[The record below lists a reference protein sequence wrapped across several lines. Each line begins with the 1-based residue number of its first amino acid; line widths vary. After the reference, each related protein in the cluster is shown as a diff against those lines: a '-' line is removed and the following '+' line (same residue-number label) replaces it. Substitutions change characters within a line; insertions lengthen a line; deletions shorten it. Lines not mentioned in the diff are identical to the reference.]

1 MKNDPRLTIKRGK
14 QRYGRPTL
22 TLAQLAHTSVVGNIT
37 MLLRQIFIA
46 GSGYTG
52 RNMLGLL
59 SDLPTKIGRSK
70 DLGLILT
77 KIAKLSAENRG
88 FSPFFS
94 DTHREFKINRKSLYR
109 RQIDTAELVVEI
121 LSSNRNPF
129 LKLAL
134 LDLIRVSGM
143 SHQVCDKLMGASYNQ
158 VYYYEVEASNKT
170 FDTLIQNENML
181 DLLRDDSYMSGI
193 LTKFKLVSASIE
205 QADPALYRIAS
216 ECITDILGADS
227 TLSALQP
234 YLRFLKEWSKVDDEY
249 KQAETF
255 EARYNLD
262 CGCEHQSLQSKDELI
277 GEIVFM
283 LYKTKAPAQ

>member
-37 MLLRQIFIA
+37 MLLRQIFLT
-46 GSGYTG
+46 GSGYAS

-77 KIAKLSAENRG
+77 KIAKLNHNSRSI
-88 FSPFFS
+88 SPFFS
-94 DTHREFKINRKSLYR
+94 DDSGYRINRKTSFKNQLAV
-109 RQIDTAELVVEI
+109 AEIAVEI

-134 LDLIRVSGM
+134 LDLIRVTGM
-143 SHQVCDKLMGASYNQ
+143 SHQVCDKLMGSSYNQ
-158 VYYYEVEASNKT
+158 VYYYEVEPSNKT
-170 FDTLIQNENML
+170 FDTLIQDENML
-181 DLLRDDSYMSGI
+181 DMLRDDSYMSGI
-193 LTKFKLVSASIE
+193 LTKFKLVSAPIE
-205 QADPALYRIAS
+205 QSDPALYRIAS

-234 YLRFLKEWSKVDDEY
+234 YVRFLKEWSKVDDEY
-249 KQAETF
+249 KHSETF

-277 GEIVFM
+277 GEIIFM